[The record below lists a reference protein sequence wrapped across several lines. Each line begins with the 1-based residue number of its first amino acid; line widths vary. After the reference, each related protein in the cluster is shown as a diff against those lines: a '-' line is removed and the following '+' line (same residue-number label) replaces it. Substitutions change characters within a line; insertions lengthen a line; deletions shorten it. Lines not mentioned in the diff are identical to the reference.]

1 MTVEIIASLVL
12 YLGLA
17 AAFRLIALSDEPN
30 RWWHTIACL
39 LWPLT
44 TIAWIVAVSWVWI
57 VMGGR
62 R

>member
-1 MTVEIIASLVL
+1 MPIEIIASLVL

-17 AAFRLIALSDEPN
+17 AAFRLIAFSDEPN
-30 RWWHTIACL
+30 RWWHPIACL

-44 TIAWIVAVSWVWI
+44 ALAWIVAVSWAWI